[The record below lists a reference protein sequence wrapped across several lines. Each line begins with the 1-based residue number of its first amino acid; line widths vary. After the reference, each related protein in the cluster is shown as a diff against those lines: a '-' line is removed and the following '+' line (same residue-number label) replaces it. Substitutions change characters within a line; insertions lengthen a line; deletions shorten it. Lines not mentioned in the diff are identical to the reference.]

1 MCVCVHGF
9 TFGFPNATF
18 HGPKFSPGRLHAIIR
33 LDNMP
38 LMDFG
43 VQRFVQLAVIQH
55 PRKHKFLVIADEA
68 DAVHSPNT
76 TVHTSQMSP
85 VFFRLFIFFGG
96 MGPPGFSRT
105 HEKESINVVFCQ
117 KRTLSHR
124 PLVCFT
130 VT

>member
-85 VFFRLFIFFGG
+85 VFFRLFFRVVVFGG
-96 MGPPGFSRT
+96 A
-105 HEKESINVVFCQ
+105 
-117 KRTLSHR
+117 
-124 PLVCFT
+124 
-130 VT
+130 